1 MLRWITQTIQQPID
15 YGLVVAGESAK
26 AIVHEGSLSLSLP
39 LSRCVNVSLDDG

>member
-26 AIVHEGSLSLSLP
+26 AIVHEGSLP
-39 LSRCVNVSLDDG
+39 LSRCVDISLDDG